1 MSRPA
6 HEEQSMRITYD
17 SEAGAAYIYVV
28 DPIGA
33 GEAVTQQHS
42 ITTPDPDGE
51 IILDF
56 DADGKLLGIE
66 VLDAERVLRTDTLK
80 AAGPPTE
87 G

>member
-1 MSRPA
+1 
-6 HEEQSMRITYD
+6 MRITYD
-17 SEAGAAYIYVV
+17 GEANAAYIHVV
-28 DPIGA
+28 DPIGE

-42 ITTPDPDGE
+42 IATPDPDGE

-66 VLDAERVLRTDTLK
+66 VLNAAQVLRADLLE
-80 AAGPPTE
+80 AAGPPTQ